1 MCLKRHRCKVKNGV
15 LSNVFPFSDDYFSS
29 PDKLNRSSASNYL
42 DAGFTE
48 NGNSINAFEHDV
60 FNFLSDYKGK
70 FAIGYLN
77 INSVFDKFSDIKFIL
92 NNQLLDIFVIAESK
106 LDQLI
111 SDDDFS
117 SIYYSLYRRDRTR
130 HGGGLMVYIKKNL
143 AVTSIK
149 SDPCFEIIEL
159 LFETNKS
166 EKIALL
172 ACYRPQLYSEGF
184 LDCVEDKVMN
194 LVGSVDDI
202 IIAGDL
208 NYDMSLQHTVLHELC
223 YSLG

>member
-1 MCLKRHRCKVKNGV
+1 M
-15 LSNVFPFSDDYFSS
+15 
-29 PDKLNRSSASNYL
+29 
-42 DAGFTE
+42 
-48 NGNSINAFEHDV
+48 
-60 FNFLSDYKGK
+60 
-70 FAIGYLN
+70 
-77 INSVFDKFSDIKFIL
+77 
-92 NNQLLDIFVIAESK
+92 IAESK

-143 AVTSIK
+143 VVTSIK

-184 LDCVEDKVMN
+184 LSWVEDKAMN
-194 LVGSVDDI
+194 LVGSVFDI
-202 IIAGDL
+202 IVAGDL
-208 NYDMSLQHTVLHELC
+208 NYDMSLQHTVLQEFFD
-223 YSLG
+223 SLGFMNVIKKITRLNPITFSLTLLDVILVLSFRFFVCF